1 MTTVSMLKAAAIA
14 VAAVIAALLVWRF
27 LAVLVYLAFVVA
39 PLAVFI
45 GLVVLALVWRTVRR
59 HPLADVVLGAWLLR
73 HHERRTARRL
83 GRFPP
88 PDARSWRP

>member
-1 MTTVSMLKAAAIA
+1 MTVPRMLKAAAIA
-14 VAAVIAALLVWRF
+14 IVAVIAALLVWRF

-45 GLVVLALVWRTVRR
+45 GLVVLALAWRTARR
-59 HPLADVVLGAWLLR
+59 HPLADGLFGWLLYR
-73 HHERRTARRL
+73 HHERRKARRL
-83 GRFPP
+83 RRFPP